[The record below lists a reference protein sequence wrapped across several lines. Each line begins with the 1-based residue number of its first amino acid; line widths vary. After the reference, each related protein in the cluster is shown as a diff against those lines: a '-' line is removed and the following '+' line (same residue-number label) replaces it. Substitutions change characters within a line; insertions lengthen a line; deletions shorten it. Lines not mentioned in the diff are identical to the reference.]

1 MRDIIIFDNT
11 LLDITISLAIIVGGF
26 IVAKLIYVIFTKVFG
41 KMAAKTESTLDDL
54 IVEKLRAPFI
64 FAAVIAS
71 IWFALRRLNMAEE
84 VIDTIKDVYSVL
96 VVVNGTWA
104 IARLLSSLIEN
115 ILTRHTITDDEKLN
129 KGMVDIIQ
137 RIATY
142 VIWLIGI
149 LIAMNNLGIKIG
161 TLLAGLGI
169 GGVAV
174 ALAAQDTI
182 KNLFGGIV
190 LFFDRPF
197 NLGDRIRFD
206 GLDGN
211 VMHIGLRSLRI
222 CTLDG
227 RMVTIPNSK
236 VVDNAIENVTSEPS
250 TRIKL
255 TLGLTYDTTP
265 EKMELALKILKEL
278 PKTVKNISPET
289 QANFMEYG
297 DFSLKILF
305 IYYIEKSGNYYET
318 QSEVNKAI
326 LRLFNENGLEF
337 AFPTQT
343 IYTKN

>member
-71 IWFALRRLNMAEE
+71 IWFALRRLNMGEE

-137 RIATY
+137 RIVTY

-227 RMVTIPNSK
+227 
-236 VVDNAIENVTSEPS
+236 
-250 TRIKL
+250 
-255 TLGLTYDTTP
+255 
-265 EKMELALKILKEL
+265 
-278 PKTVKNISPET
+278 
-289 QANFMEYG
+289 
-297 DFSLKILF
+297 
-305 IYYIEKSGNYYET
+305 
-318 QSEVNKAI
+318 
-326 LRLFNENGLEF
+326 
-337 AFPTQT
+337 
-343 IYTKN
+343 

>member
-1 MRDIIIFDNT
+1 MRDIILFDNT

-26 IVAKLIYVIFTKVFG
+26 IVAKLIYLIFTKIFG
-41 KMAAKTESTLDDL
+41 KMAAKTASTLDDL

-71 IWFALRRLNMAEE
+71 IWFSLRRLNMAEE
-84 VIDTIKDVYSVL
+84 VLETIKDVYSVL
-96 VVVNGTWA
+96 VVINFTWA
-104 IARLLSSLIEN
+104 IARLISSLIEN

-129 KGMVDIIQ
+129 KGMV
-137 RIATY
+137 TY

-250 TRIKL
+250 TRIKT

-265 EKMELALKILKEL
+265 EKMELALKILREL
-278 PKTVKNISPET
+278 PKTVSNISPET